1 MPLPALG
8 GDSTTPLSAPGA
20 GPAAPVALLLP
31 LTGTMSPAGQALAN
45 AATLALPPG
54 ATPALDIRD
63 TGSTPAAAAA
73 AARAAIAAGD
83 GIILG
88 PLTSAESRAV
98 APIATA
104 AHVNMLAFTNDSGID
119 APGVWALGITPAQQ
133 VRRVVQAATADGAT
147 HFAALLPDDVFGHS
161 LGDALND
168 AVLNTPGT
176 AAAAPPPTPPAVT
189 YYSPGDFGGLNQAVR
204 QMSDFADRGQTLED
218 QIKAAQ
224 DLNTAAGRATALQLQ
239 HQPIPPP
246 AFDTLFIGAT
256 DGNTLA
262 EIATLLPYYSVNAP
276 QVKLIG
282 PALWA
287 SLAAAMAGQGV
298 YNGALYAAPDP
309 AAAAG
314 FAGKYQAAYGA
325 PPPAIANVAFDAAA
339 LAKLAAGEGGYTSAV
354 LTNPSGFT
362 GTNGA
367 LLLEPDGQVLR
378 GLAVFQIAPGAP
390 VLAAPA
396 PAQVSAPTS

>member
-8 GDSTTPLSAPGA
+8 GDGAAPLPAPGGA
-20 GPAAPVALLLP
+20 PAAPVALLLP
-31 LTGTMSPAGQALAN
+31 LTGAMAPAGQALAN
-45 AATLALPPG
+45 AAKLAVPPG
-54 ATPALDIRD
+54 AGPALDIRD
-63 TGSTPAAAAA
+63 TASTPGGAAAAA
-73 AARAAIAAGD
+73 QAAIAAGD
-83 GIILG
+83 GLILG
-88 PLTSAESRAV
+88 PLTSAESHAV

-133 VRRVVQAATADGAT
+133 VRRVVQAATTNGAT

-168 AVLNTPGT
+168 ALTT
-176 AAAAPPPTPPAVT
+176 DAAAPPAIT
-189 YYSPGDFGGLNQAVR
+189 YYSAGNFSGLNQAVR
-204 QMSDFADRGQTLED
+204 QLSDFADRGQTLED

-256 DGNTLA
+256 DGDTLA
-262 EIATLLPYYSVNAP
+262 EIATLLPYYSVNPP
-276 QVKLIG
+276 QVRIVG
-282 PALWA
+282 PSRWA
-287 SLAAAMAGQGV
+287 SLATAMAGQGV

-309 AAAAG
+309 AAAAS
-314 FAGKYQAAYGA
+314 FDAKYQTAYGA

-367 LLLEPDGQVLR
+367 LLLQPDGQVLR
-378 GLAVFQIAPGAP
+378 GLAVFQIAPGAA
-390 VLAAPA
+390 VLASPA